1 MSTHSGEIDQQSNA
15 ISINMI
21 SSQVD
26 TSIAQISSIRSI
38 LFSNIHSY
46 DDFTKMR
53 QSLAQVLYETETSIS
68 FLLKKVAE
76 LAMHFNSL
84 TSELNKSS
92 IINEELDNKL
102 SSTYEL
108 IEEMKYGQDI
118 LDSQVKYYK
127 KQCLEKDKYIIYL
140 KERMSSVESQC
151 KENDIS
157 YINYNNIT
165 LPERIKREKVPTEVR
180 ESNFDYGYDYKE
192 DTNRN
197 INSLSAS
204 FNNNN
209 NTKEE
214 MKENIE
220 RKATI
225 SRKIQNVMNNLCHCD
240 SKIVDLLTKKY
251 GGEIIEKISS
261 GDIDYETV
269 DKVEKDI
276 YQEKD
281 TKLLRAQTMKEET
294 RKYLSDKTG
303 KSSMKGWE
311 RLKGYLKLGKEDK
324 TINRLHTMK

>member
-1 MSTHSGEIDQQSNA
+1 MSTYSGEVEQQSTSNKT
-15 ISINMI
+15 SIAML
-21 SSQVD
+21 SSQID
-26 TSIAQISSIRSI
+26 TSIAQIASIRSM
-38 LFSNIHSY
+38 LFSNIQCY
-46 DDFTKMR
+46 DDFTKLR
-53 QSLAQVLYETETSIS
+53 QSLGKILYETETSIS

-76 LAMHFNSL
+76 LTLHFNSL

-108 IEEMKYGQDI
+108 IEEMKYNQDI

-140 KERMSSVESQC
+140 KERMASTEGHSE
-151 KENDIS
+151 IS

-165 LPERIKREKVPTEVR
+165 LPERIKREKVSSEVK
-180 ESNFDYGYDYKE
+180 ENINNDYGYDYKE
-192 DTNRN
+192 DTNHN
-197 INSLSAS
+197 INSLSVS
-204 FNNNN
+204 FNN

-214 MKENIE
+214 VKENIE
-220 RKATI
+220 RKVTI
-225 SRKIQNVMNNLCHCD
+225 GRKIQNVMSNLCHCD

-251 GGEIIEKISS
+251 GGEVIQKISS

-276 YQEKD
+276 YKEKENV
-281 TKLLRAQTMKEET
+281 LFRSQTMKEET
-294 RKYLSDKTG
+294 KKYLRDKTE
-303 KSSMKGWE
+303 KNTMKGWE

-324 TINRLHTMK
+324 AINRLHTMK